1 MEKVQH
7 ESGRTY
13 IEKLTRRL
21 KCIAWLRT
29 AGLMDIIVFGVR
41 RSGLTFQLGKQDITT
56 VVPIRS
62 EKHGSNDPQHQ
73 GLYQDHTRSRFRT
86 TS

>member
-21 KCIAWLRT
+21 KYIAWLRT
-29 AGLMDIIVFGVR
+29 TGLMDIIVFGVR
-41 RSGLTFQLGKQDITT
+41 WSGFKFQLGKQDITT
-56 VVPIRS
+56 VVPMRNMVAMIPNT
-62 EKHGSNDPQHQ
+62 KGCT
-73 GLYQDHTRSRFRT
+73 QDHTRSRFRT